1 MKPYQFYLQI
11 AIRKLGPTYIA
22 CFAGVFVGRANVFAR
37 LRAKLILQKRGGVL
51 SHKIKEGEYSDT
63 NINKQLLPAQNTPT
77 VYMEGGSTL
86 KGLTGDPRVFSA
98 ALQRFSFASVNWMT
112 ANLLF

>member
-1 MKPYQFYLQI
+1 MLK
-11 AIRKLGPTYIA
+11 
-22 CFAGVFVGRANVFAR
+22 
-37 LRAKLILQKRGGVL
+37 LQKRGGVL
-51 SHKIKEGEYSDT
+51 LHKIKEGEYSET
-63 NINKQLLPAQNTPT
+63 SINKQLLPVQNTLT

-98 ALQRFSFASVNWMT
+98 ALQRFSLASVHWMT